1 MVTVGSLPAAVVT
14 APLSP
19 PRISARWA
27 VVAVGCGALAA
38 LSLLAADQT
47 TYDPTA
53 WLIWGREIVHGEL
66 STTGGPSWKPLP
78 ILVTAPAALLGDAAA
93 QQVWLVVA
101 RTGGMV
107 ALVLAFVLARRLGGA
122 VAGVIAAAALVLASG
137 TATRVLRGDCEGL
150 LAALGL
156 GAVVADLAG
165 RRWLAFALVVATGLL
180 RPEMLLFVV
189 GYGAWLAW
197 SDRRIS
203 TVAIV
208 AGVAVVIV
216 AAWLIPEKI
225 GSGELLRAASRARA
239 PVPDS
244 PAQAAFPFLATF
256 TNAAPVVPW
265 VVYAGG
271 VALVVAEVRRRRVSL
286 PLVLAAIAT
295 TLMVVVAAMTQ
306 GGFSGNPRYLTIPIA
321 LTCVLGGAGWVW
333 LYRTAR
339 SRASARGAA
348 VLVVVAAA
356 AAAPV
361 VIHDARRLRGE
372 MRNAFNENAH
382 YAALPD
388 AIARAGGRAAVLRCG
403 TVYTTPF
410 DTQAV
415 ARALRARPGQV
426 GIHARPPGTI
436 LARRAHA
443 LASDR
448 RFRPMAS
455 TSRWAVATSCRFG

>member
-1 MVTVGSLPAAVVT
+1 M
-14 APLSP
+14 
-19 PRISARWA
+19 
-27 VVAVGCGALAA
+27 
-38 LSLLAADQT
+38 
-47 TYDPTA
+47 
-53 WLIWGREIVHGEL
+53 
-66 STTGGPSWKPLP
+66 
-78 ILVTAPAALLGDAAA
+78 
-93 QQVWLVVA
+93 
-101 RTGGMV
+101 
-107 ALVLAFVLARRLGGA
+107 
-122 VAGVIAAAALVLASG
+122 AGVIAAAALVLASG

-239 PVPDS
+239 PVPGS

-265 VVYAGG
+265 VVYVGG

-295 TLMVVVAAMTQ
+295 ALMVVVAAMTPGRRSELVALNVEDLQFNASRGLLIVIRGSKTDQERAGTRVAVPYAGSRCRARRSGRSPLPHLRRDLAAPLQELVSPELDLVEDQDPDDRVAPGERDEFPAQRFHQQAAGGDQ
-306 GGFSGNPRYLTIPIA
+306 GRQDLCPGHGDQQDRGGVGRGPQA
-321 LTCVLGGAGWVW
+321 LAGAGDEQ
-333 LYRTAR
+333 R
-339 SRASARGAA
+339 
-348 VLVVVAAA
+348 
-356 AAAPV
+356 
-361 VIHDARRLRGE
+361 
-372 MRNAFNENAH
+372 
-382 YAALPD
+382 
-388 AIARAGGRAAVLRCG
+388 
-403 TVYTTPF
+403 
-410 DTQAV
+410 
-415 ARALRARPGQV
+415 
-426 GIHARPPGTI
+426 
-436 LARRAHA
+436 
-443 LASDR
+443 
-448 RFRPMAS
+448 
-455 TSRWAVATSCRFG
+455 

>member
-1 MVTVGSLPAAVVT
+1 M
-14 APLSP
+14 
-19 PRISARWA
+19 
-27 VVAVGCGALAA
+27 
-38 LSLLAADQT
+38 
-47 TYDPTA
+47 
-53 WLIWGREIVHGEL
+53 
-66 STTGGPSWKPLP
+66 
-78 ILVTAPAALLGDAAA
+78 
-93 QQVWLVVA
+93 
-101 RTGGMV
+101 
-107 ALVLAFVLARRLGGA
+107 
-122 VAGVIAAAALVLASG
+122 
-137 TATRVLRGDCEGL
+137 
-150 LAALGL
+150 
-156 GAVVADLAG
+156 VADLAG

-189 GYGAWLAW
+189 GYRAWLAW

-265 VVYAGG
+265 VVYVGG
-271 VALVVAEVRRRRVSL
+271 VDALVVAEVRRRRVSL

-372 MRNAFNENAH
+372 MRNAFNENASLRGAAGRDRARRRSCGG
-382 YAALPD
+382 AALRHGLHDPV
-388 AIARAGGRAAVLRCG
+388 RHTGGRPRAAG
-403 TVYTTPF
+403 APGSGQYP
-410 DTQAV
+410 
-415 ARALRARPGQV
+415 RP
-426 GIHARPPGTI
+426 AAGTI

-448 RFRPMAS
+448 RFRRWRARAAGP
-455 TSRWAVATSCRFG
+455 SRHRVGLVDHLARIVREAAAAPVVRAAELCA